1 MGNEPLRTIAK
12 WLLTN
17 LSCRCYSFYWSCI
30 LYNAHVNLEET
41 PGWSLE
47 NNETDKA
54 PEYIAVENTSLISD
68 SLESVSADALK
79 MWF

>member
-1 MGNEPLRTIAK
+1 M
-12 WLLTN
+12 
-17 LSCRCYSFYWSCI
+17 

-79 MWF
+79 M